1 MNAILIDTLKAVR
14 NSCCRAISVAKIS
27 DWIWCCSSWLEW
39 RSRVSIMPLSTRQ
52 AMADRQ
58 WWFSSTEAFCS
69 RHDIPTHWHHYQHA
83 HLSII
88 HTLQEGGR
96 AEGPKGRRAEGEGR
110 EKQWPMPSNCST
122 STPCLYIIHF
132 LYSILLF
139 FAPLRHCWW
148 LQKKKTISASFC
160 QLFKPSIL
168 DSTVHHTSQQ
178 LVAS

>member
-96 AEGPKGRRAEGEGR
+96 AEGRKGGRGREGETVADAI
-110 EKQWPMPSNCST
+110 Q
-122 STPCLYIIHF
+122 LQHI
-132 LYSILLF
+132 YSVPLHNSF
-139 FAPLRHCWW
+139 F
-148 LQKKKTISASFC
+148 
-160 QLFKPSIL
+160 IL
-168 DSTVHHTSQQ
+168 DIIVFCTITPLLMVTKKDYFGQFLS
-178 LVAS
+178 AF